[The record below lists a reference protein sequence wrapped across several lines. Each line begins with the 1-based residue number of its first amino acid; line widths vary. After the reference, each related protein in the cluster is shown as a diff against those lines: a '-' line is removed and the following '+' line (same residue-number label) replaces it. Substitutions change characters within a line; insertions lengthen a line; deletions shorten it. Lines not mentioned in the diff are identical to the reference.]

1 MGDYLLLID
10 GSSLL
15 STQYFGNLPR
25 EILYAKKQE
34 EKEAWY
40 HKIMMTS
47 KGVYTNGIFGFLRY
61 LFKIIKEQK
70 PTYLAVAWDLT
81 RDTFRREL
89 YADYKGN
96 RSETPEP
103 LREQFALCQEVLANM
118 GICQL
123 MDEHFEADDLCGSM
137 AKKFESQLPV
147 KILTKDNDYL
157 QLVTD
162 NTTLWLM
169 HSSAEKTQEIFDKY
183 HMKKEDMAIPDRVF
197 PFNPQLVKEE
207 FGIEP
212 CHVNSLKGLAGDKSD
227 NITGVPGVG
236 AVSAVKLIKEYGTV
250 EKLYEAIDNLDK
262 AGEKAIKEYWKEKLD
277 LKRSPLAYLLKE
289 SDTELVGKKAAFLS
303 EKLATIKTDIPIT
316 ESLEHFRTHI
326 DKAAAQKELDR
337 LEFHSVRL
345 DLMKKSSHLYL
356 KRLSLS
362 A

>member
-70 PTYLAVAWDLT
+70 PAYLAVAWDLT

-212 CHVNSLKGLAGDKSD
+212 CNVNSLKGLAGDKSD
-227 NITGVPGVG
+227 NISAVPGV
-236 AVSAVKLIKEYGTV
+236 
-250 EKLYEAIDNLDK
+250 
-262 AGEKAIKEYWKEKLD
+262 
-277 LKRSPLAYLLKE
+277 
-289 SDTELVGKKAAFLS
+289 
-303 EKLATIKTDIPIT
+303 
-316 ESLEHFRTHI
+316 
-326 DKAAAQKELDR
+326 
-337 LEFHSVRL
+337 
-345 DLMKKSSHLYL
+345 
-356 KRLSLS
+356 
-362 A
+362 